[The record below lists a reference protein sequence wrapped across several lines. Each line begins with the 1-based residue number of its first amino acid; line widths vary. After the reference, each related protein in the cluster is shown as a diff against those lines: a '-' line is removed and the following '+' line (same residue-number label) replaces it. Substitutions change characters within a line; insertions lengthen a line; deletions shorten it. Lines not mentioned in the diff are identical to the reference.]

1 MNKHVGKTFL
11 FLSVA
16 ALGMGGLTGCGNKLV
31 NDAHTLNIKF
41 ILKLKQPLTKSFKS
55 IYIPKRT
62 SMTYI
67 SVTPNLGRH
76 MH

>member
-31 NDAHTLNIKF
+31 NDAHTLNIICLMLNIGLYNF
-41 ILKLKQPLTKSFKS
+41 IIKNYFI
-55 IYIPKRT
+55 IYFI
-62 SMTYI
+62 
-67 SVTPNLGRH
+67 
-76 MH
+76 

>member
-31 NDAHTLNIKF
+31 NDAHTLNI
-41 ILKLKQPLTKSFKS
+41 ICL
-55 IYIPKRT
+55 
-62 SMTYI
+62 
-67 SVTPNLGRH
+67 N
-76 MH
+76 